1 MASLPAPS
9 SEISAD
15 RISFPS
21 KKLPASL
28 HRRYLAAGSHNVL
41 PQIMDSITTNAI
53 EKQKDSSSEKSA
65 EIVRER
71 RLRIKKPPGVVE
83 VSSLGVLPPTSR
95 RPQNIPFTEVA
106 TEYFTAP
113 LINRFWLFLRDEQAR
128 EERTAHRTGRERYW
142 GAGTGLILNPI
153 VLSQFLRTLA
163 ILVHASQ
170 NAPEWLAITA
180 PEALELAV
188 TIGTRPV
195 SHLETE
201 SDDEGDG
208 ESEDGGQRGKEAAV
222 VTAALELVLIVLD
235 GCFELDGGRVI
246 GLEHT
251 ALLLS
256 AGEWAGA
263 VFSALEGGL
272 KMQGGGGSHETMLRR
287 AAAGV
292 LLKVDDLTAKWR
304 RSMLDVR

>member
-1 MASLPAPS
+1 
-9 SEISAD
+9 
-15 RISFPS
+15 
-21 KKLPASL
+21 
-28 HRRYLAAGSHNVL
+28 
-41 PQIMDSITTNAI
+41 MDSITTNAI
-53 EKQKDSSSEKSA
+53 EKQKVASSEKSA
-65 EIVRER
+65 EVVRER
-71 RLRIKKPPGVVE
+71 RLRIKKPSGVVE
-83 VSSLGVLPPTSR
+83 VPSLGVPPPASR
-95 RPQNIPFTEVA
+95 RPQDIPFIEVA
-106 TEYFTAP
+106 TEYFIAP
-113 LINRFWLFLRDEQAR
+113 LINRFWLFLRDEQTR

-153 VLSQFLRTLA
+153 VLSQFLKTLA

-188 TIGTRPV
+188 TVGTRPV

-201 SDDEGDG
+201 ANDE
-208 ESEDGGQRGKEAAV
+208 EDGKSEEGGGRRGKEAAV
-222 VTAALELVLIVLD
+222 VTAALELALIVLD
-235 GCFELDGGRVI
+235 GCFKLDGGRVI

-251 ALLLS
+251 ALLLG